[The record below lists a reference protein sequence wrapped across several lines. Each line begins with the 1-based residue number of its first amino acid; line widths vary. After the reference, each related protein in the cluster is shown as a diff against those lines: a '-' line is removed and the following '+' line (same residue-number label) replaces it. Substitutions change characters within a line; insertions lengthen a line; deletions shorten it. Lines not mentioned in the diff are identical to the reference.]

1 MRITRRPSFQQQQ
14 QQQQQQQA
22 AAGSKQQQQRRGQ
35 PQQGTRRRAAAASTL
50 PILGGCPP
58 HKAISSTPNA
68 SNAASSIQF
77 NKPLNQRLRLLPPL
91 KSHRTRSL

>member
-14 QQQQQQQA
+14 QQQQAAATSQA
-22 AAGSKQQQQRRGQ
+22 AAAGHTT
-35 PQQGTRRRAAAASTL
+35 TRSSSLDPTH
-50 PILGGCPP
+50 LGGCPP

-77 NKPLNQRLRLLPPL
+77 KKPLNQRLRLLPPL